1 MNQYYE
7 QIMALKE
14 ADEIKP
20 VVERW
25 RILSENI
32 KSRPT
37 DSPIVLPDML
47 WVAKSGVGKTHL
59 LRLLSGYLTEQR
71 NLMEFFGDVPFFE
84 FLVSYCKPDEPFSE
98 LNRLI
103 DEVDNA
109 AGFRNT
115 FKGIVHID
123 INEWLEH
130 FTEKHFISLME
141 YLAANS
147 DQWLVVL
154 SVSADDAG
162 KIHNLYAFL
171 SMYLR
176 IEKVTLSL
184 PKTADLFEYIQR
196 QLSGYGLELSED
208 ARALLHETIEKLR
221 KNKYFDGFKTIK
233 MLCQDIVYSVFSCEN
248 MEGRVLT
255 AQMLTGFRADSD
267 YVKRTVANIER
278 VNRIGLVD
286 KE

>member
-7 QIMALKE
+7 QIMSLKE

-20 VVERW
+20 VIERW

-37 DSPIVLPDML
+37 DSPIILPDML

-59 LRLLSGYLTEQR
+59 LKLLCGFLTQQR

-84 FLVSYCKPDEPFSE
+84 FMVSYCRPDEAFTE

-103 DEVDNA
+103 DEVNNA
-109 AGFRNT
+109 AGFRNA
-115 FKGIVHID
+115 FKGVVHID
-123 INEWLEH
+123 IDEWLDH
-130 FTEKHFISLME
+130 FTEKHFVCLME

-154 SVSADDAG
+154 SVSSDNQE
-162 KIHNLYAFL
+162 KLHNLYAFL
-171 SMYLR
+171 TMYLR

-196 QLSGYGLELSED
+196 QLSGYGLELAED
-208 ARALLHETIEKLR
+208 AKALLHDTIEKLR
-221 KNKYFDGFKTIK
+221 RNKYFDGFKTIK

-248 MEGRVLT
+248 MAGQVLT
-255 AQMLTGFRADSD
+255 AQMLSDFSADSE

-278 VNRIGLVD
+278 VNRIGLVN